1 MRLPDLSPEHMTPE
15 QRRVADAAVAGKRG
29 RLPAPLRAWLHSPI
43 FGDRAQSLGEYLR
56 YDTSLGPALSELAIL
71 VTAWFWTA
79 QYEWYA
85 HKKLA
90 LQAGISPAVCDA
102 IARRERT
109 RYCPIARRHSWCT
122 TTPPTMHARPHRARR
137 RCTTAQVAL
146 LGEAGV
152 VELVGIL
159 GYYTLVSMTLN
170 GFGIGVPPGEP
181 EELQP

>member
-1 MRLPDLSPEHMTPE
+1 MRLPDLTPEQMTPE
-15 QRRVADAAVAGKRG
+15 QRRVADNAASGKRG
-29 RLPAPLRAWLHSPI
+29 RLPAPLRAWLHSPV
-43 FGDRAQSLGEYLR
+43 FGDRAQSLGEFLR

-71 VTAWFWTA
+71 VTARVWTA

-102 IARRERT
+102 IARRER
-109 RYCPIARRHSWCT
+109 
-122 TTPPTMHARPHRARR
+122 PTLPDAKAEVVYDYATVMHTEHTVPQALHDRA
-137 RCTTAQVAL
+137 VVL
-146 LGEAGV
+146 LGEAGL

-170 GFGIGVPPGEP
+170 GFDIGVPAGELV
-181 EELQP
+181 ELGA

>member
-1 MRLPDLSPEHMTPE
+1 MRLTELTPEQMTPE
-15 QRRVADAAVAGKRG
+15 QRRVAGNAVSGKRG
-29 RLPAPLRAWLHSPI
+29 RLPAPLRAWLHSPVL
-43 FGDRAQSLGEYLR
+43 GDRAQSLGEFLR

-71 VTAWFWTA
+71 VTARFWTA

-102 IARRERT
+102 IARRERPSFPDAKAELVYDYAT
-109 RYCPIARRHSWCT
+109 
-122 TTPPTMHARPHRARR
+122 TMHAERTVPQALHDRA
-137 RCTTAQVAL
+137 VAL

-152 VELVGIL
+152 VDLVGVL

-170 GFGIGVPPGEP
+170 GFGIGVPAGEP
-181 EELQP
+181 EELGA

>member
-1 MRLPDLSPEHMTPE
+1 MRLPDLSPEQMTPE
-15 QRRVADAAVAGKRG
+15 QRRVADNAASGKRG
-29 RLPAPLRAWLHSPI
+29 RLPAPLRAWLHSPV
-43 FGDRAQSLGEYLR
+43 FGDRAQSLGEFLR

-71 VTAWFWTA
+71 VTARAWTA

-102 IARRERT
+102 IARRERPALPDAKAEIV
-109 RYCPIARRHSWCT
+109 YDYAS
-122 TTPPTMHARPHRARR
+122 TMHTERTVSQALHDRA
-137 RCTTAQVAL
+137 VAL

-170 GFGIGVPPGEP
+170 GFDIGVPEGEP
-181 EELQP
+181 LELGA